1 MEVNDVPPAESCPA
15 PPLALGSEPPPV
27 KRTRAG
33 YLHPLIDGC
42 PYESTYQRKVRV
54 IKGWR
59 ADGAA
64 RTPPDLP
71 PLDDPE
77 AMVDWW
83 QRVKVNTVPTALLTA
98 RADAIAR
105 RAPVATLPVAG
116 PHSLSAPPLPAGPA
130 VAQARATITDFE
142 SVEALDLPSAILRQ
156 QRVLNVL
163 QRDYEAAIC
172 SPATDEST
180 LTLRAGRVDK
190 CLERLHQ
197 LQKTLT
203 ESQIKN
209 GDLLPRG
216 AVRDELAPLL
226 ENLAGSLI
234 TDLADRFGI
243 DRARATEFVD
253 NWFRHLRESRI
264 CTESVPSLQP
274 PAVAA

>member
-1 MEVNDVPPAESCPA
+1 VEVSNVQPAESCPA
-15 PPLALGSEPPPV
+15 PPLALGSESPPV

-42 PYESTYQRKVRV
+42 PYEATYSRKVRV

-64 RTPPDLP
+64 CTPPDLP

-98 RADAIAR
+98 RADAISR
-105 RAPVATLPVAG
+105 RTPAAPTAPALAALP
-116 PHSLSAPPLPAGPA
+116 PAGPA

-156 QRVLNVL
+156 QRVLSVL
-163 QRDYEAAIC
+163 QRDYEHAIC

-203 ESQIKN
+203 ESQLKN

-216 AVRDELAPLL
+216 AVRDELAPLF

-253 NWFRHLRESRI
+253 NWFRHLRESRL
-264 CTESVPSLQP
+264 CTETL
-274 PAVAA
+274 PAPAAAAA

>member
-1 MEVNDVPPAESCPA
+1 
-15 PPLALGSEPPPV
+15 V

-33 YLHPLIDGC
+33 YLHPLNDGC
-42 PYESTYQRKVRV
+42 PYEATYSRKVRV

-105 RAPVATLPVAG
+105 RAASDPAQATPVYAGATF
-116 PHSLSAPPLPAGPA
+116 APPAGPA
-130 VAQARATITDFE
+130 ERAPRPDPAPASPRATITDFD
-142 SVEALDLPSAILRQ
+142 SVEALDLPSAIIRQ
-156 QRVLNVL
+156 QRVLAVL
-163 QRDYEAAIC
+163 QRDYESAIC

-203 ESQIKN
+203 ESQLKN

-234 TDLADRFGI
+234 NDLADRFGI
-243 DRARATEFVD
+243 DRARATDFVD
-253 NWFRHLRESRI
+253 NWFRHLRESRL
-264 CTESVPSLQP
+264 CTETLPAP